1 MENPFKKVINS
12 EKLPDIIRDKV
23 MDDINVVKLAL
34 DVTDLLTIKY
44 PVHTS
49 TSRTAVIIIM
59 LSDSFLYY
67 QY

>member
-44 PVHTS
+44 PE
-49 TSRTAVIIIM
+49 AIDDIFN
-59 LSDSFLYY
+59 LSKKKKKDTN
-67 QY
+67 

>member
-44 PVHTS
+44 PE
-49 TSRTAVIIIM
+49 AIDDIFN
-59 LSDSFLYY
+59 LSNKKKKDTN
-67 QY
+67 

>member
-12 EKLPDIIRDKV
+12 EKLPDIIKEKV

-44 PVHTS
+44 PEAINDIFNL
-49 TSRTAVIIIM
+49 SRKNKK
-59 LSDSFLYY
+59 
-67 QY
+67 

>member
-1 MENPFKKVINS
+1 MENPFKKVIHS

-44 PVHTS
+44 PE
-49 TSRTAVIIIM
+49 AIDDIFN
-59 LSDSFLYY
+59 LSNKKKKDTN
-67 QY
+67 

>member
-1 MENPFKKVINS
+1 MENPFKKVIHS

-44 PVHTS
+44 PE
-49 TSRTAVIIIM
+49 AIDDIFN
-59 LSDSFLYY
+59 LSKEKKKDTN
-67 QY
+67 